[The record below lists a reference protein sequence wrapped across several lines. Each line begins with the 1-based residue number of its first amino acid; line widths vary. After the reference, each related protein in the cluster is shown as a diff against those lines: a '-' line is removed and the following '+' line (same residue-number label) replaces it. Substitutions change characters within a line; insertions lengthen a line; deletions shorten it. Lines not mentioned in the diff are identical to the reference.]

1 MDKLK
6 EVCMVGLIALGGLL
20 GCLSLKR
27 PSRETNALEHILE
40 TLREDSLGRHV
51 LENKDAYGL
60 QIIYTQIDRRSDG
73 RISFRSFYYNVDSTR
88 YFYPAS
94 MVKMPV
100 ALLALEKLNRLQKSA
115 YPSLSRDTPYR
126 IDSLRPYQQ
135 QHATDSTAPH
145 GWPSLAHD
153 IRKLFVV
160 SDNPAYNHLFDF
172 LGMDEINQ
180 ALRHKGYT
188 RTGIVHRFYAPQRDQ
203 RYACPI
209 VFYDPATGHIIYQ
222 EEEKVATQHW
232 DNPQHSTAM
241 GKGWINAAGERIDQ
255 PFDMRSKNWF
265 ALTDMEKMLRAILFP
280 QAVPPQQRFNLS
292 DDDYRFVWR
301 YMGLFPRECD
311 WPRYDAKDYPDDF
324 VKYFLF
330 SDSITAAKNLRIFN
344 KVGQAYGT
352 MTDVSYIANPEQ
364 GVEFILAA
372 TLLCNADGI
381 FNDDRYE
388 YETVGRPFLKKL
400 SWAVYHF
407 EQKRPR
413 KRQLSIRESPLSA
426 LY

>member
-1 MDKLK
+1 
-6 EVCMVGLIALGGLL
+6 
-20 GCLSLKR
+20 
-27 PSRETNALEHILE
+27 
-40 TLREDSLGRHV
+40 
-51 LENKDAYGL
+51 
-60 QIIYTQIDRRSDG
+60 
-73 RISFRSFYYNVDSTR
+73 
-88 YFYPAS
+88 
-94 MVKMPV
+94 
-100 ALLALEKLNRLQKSA
+100 
-115 YPSLSRDTPYR
+115 
-126 IDSLRPYQQ
+126 
-135 QHATDSTAPH
+135 
-145 GWPSLAHD
+145 
-153 IRKLFVV
+153 
-160 SDNPAYNHLFDF
+160 
-172 LGMDEINQ
+172 
-180 ALRHKGYT
+180 
-188 RTGIVHRFYAPQRDQ
+188 
-203 RYACPI
+203 
-209 VFYDPATGHIIYQ
+209 
-222 EEEKVATQHW
+222 
-232 DNPQHSTAM
+232 M

-372 TLLCNADGI
+372 TLLCNANGI